1 MRRQLLKGEDLMRLK
16 AIEMK
21 VDCILETVQ
30 AQQTE
35 SLDVQK
41 LNSIDS
47 EWITLRQACELL
59 GASYSR
65 KTIQTRP
72 ELQPCLGRGVKIGR
86 CKCWTRTQIAEWL
99 AARTPE
105 QKAAYRKKYAEEV
118 SI

>member
-1 MRRQLLKGEDLMRLK
+1 MNGEDVMRLK

-21 VDCILETVQ
+21 VDCILETMQ

-35 SLDVQK
+35 KLDVEK

-86 CKCWTRTQIAEWL
+86 CKCWTRAQIAEWL

-118 SI
+118 AK